1 MTRTKRSYTI
11 FGITIPEGTKVID
24 TESCAVL
31 VRYDE
36 SKGFS
41 FDNSKNKLWRKPRHN
56 TLITIPRDLAS

>member
-1 MTRTKRSYTI
+1 MTTKQRYTI
-11 FGITIPEGTKVID
+11 FGITIPAGIEVTD

-41 FDNSKNKLWRKPRHN
+41 FDKSKNKLWVKPKHN
-56 TLITIPRDLAS
+56 DLIAIPRRLAA

>member
-1 MTRTKRSYTI
+1 MTTKQPYTM
-11 FGITIPEGTKVID
+11 FGITIPAGIEVID

-41 FDNSKNKLWRKPRHN
+41 FDNSKNKLWVKPEHN
-56 TLITIPRDLAS
+56 KLIAIPRRLAE

>member
-1 MTRTKRSYTI
+1 M
-11 FGITIPEGTKVID
+11 FGITIPAGIEVID

-41 FDNSKNKLWRKPRHN
+41 FDNSKNKLWVKPEHN
-56 TLITIPRDLAS
+56 KLIAIPRRLAE

>member
-1 MTRTKRSYTI
+1 MTTKQQYTI
-11 FGITIPEGTKVID
+11 FGTTIPAGIEVID

-41 FDNSKNKLWRKPRHN
+41 FDKKNKLWAKPKHGHP
-56 TLITIPRDLAS
+56 IAIPRDWAE